1 MRRIENIL
9 EEIQLYHPGADLGL
23 IQRAYIFSAQ
33 AHQGQMRLSGEPYM
47 THPLEVSG
55 LLADMKLDVATVTSG
70 LLHDTVED
78 TVATSEG
85 LQDLF
90 GQEVAQIVD
99 GVTKISRMNFSTRA
113 ERQAENMRKMILAM
127 ATDIRVLL
135 VKLAD
140 RLHNMRTLGFLSP
153 EKQVLIA
160 QETIDI
166 YAPLAG
172 RLGIYKI
179 KSELEDL
186 CLYYLEPDQYQEI
199 VSSITSRRGEREAY
213 IREVIALISAKMQE
227 FNINCELEGRPKHV
241 YGIYKKMQDQNLS
254 INQVYDITAFRLI
267 VDSIKDCY
275 ASLGVIHSM
284 FKPIPGRFKD
294 YISLPK
300 ANGYQSLHTTLIG
313 PHAERMEV
321 QIRTQEMHNYAQN
334 GIAAHWRYKEGDRL
348 TESESQ
354 RFVWLQSLLEWQ
366 RDLKDPT
373 EFLTSVKEGLF
384 AEEVYVFTPAGD
396 VQELPR
402 DATPVDF
409 AYNIH
414 TEVGHRCVGA
424 KVNGVIVPLKYKL
437 RNGDTIEILTSKNNS
452 PTKDWLNFVV
462 TPKARNRIRQWF
474 KVEERSRAISL
485 GREIIEKE
493 FRREELNLKQHIKD
507 GSLDR
512 IAREFSLTSSD
523 DLLAAIGFGKL
534 SARQV
539 AGKLKPQDEKSPSF
553 MDRMVNRM
561 RRKRREG
568 IKVRGVDDVLV
579 RFAGCCNPLPGEE
592 IVGYITQGRGVTVHS
607 ARCKN
612 LTKADP
618 QRRIDVDWD
627 LEVGVTY
634 PVRIEVITQD
644 RPGALAELSGAIAEA
659 NANITQA
666 AVEVTPDHKG
676 IHEFTL
682 QVVDKNHLRQ
692 ILQTLKRLKWVEKV
706 GRLGSTGSV

>member
-402 DATPVDF
+402 NATPVDF

-553 MDRMVNRM
+553 MDRMVSRM

-706 GRLGSTGSV
+706 GRLGSTGSL